1 MLSSESNCG
10 RFSLVERILQQH
22 PSVTLDEVVEELA
35 AFGHDVTVSPELRRR
50 LQLRGRAPQLTAG
63 TAVVVVLALIV
74 SGPALAIARVLSVDL
89 DGLTPIES

>member
-22 PSVTLDEVVEELA
+22 PSLTLDEVVEELA
-35 AFGHDVTVSPELRRR
+35 AFGYDVTVSPELRRR
-50 LQLRGRAPQLTAG
+50 LQPRVPQLTAG
-63 TAVVVVLALIV
+63 TAVVVALALIV